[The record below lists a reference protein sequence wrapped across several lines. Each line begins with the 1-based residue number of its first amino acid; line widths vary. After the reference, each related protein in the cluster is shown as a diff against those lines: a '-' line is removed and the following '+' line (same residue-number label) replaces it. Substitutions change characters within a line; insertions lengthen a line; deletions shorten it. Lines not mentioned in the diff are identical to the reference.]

1 MDDPQSIQE
10 VYLHNNEI
18 WVKVVFEKWV
28 NVGTGIKDDD
38 GDGRPEL
45 FAKVPSSNFSTA
57 VYGLLSNYA
66 TKTYDPFTLG
76 SYFEN
81 HLSEALYSARARL
94 EKYLGEPFDLSGFG
108 TFQYPFAVV
117 YFAKAKTYHVIF
129 VKP

>member
-1 MDDPQSIQE
+1 
-10 VYLHNNEI
+10 
-18 WVKVVFEKWV
+18 VFEKWV

-45 FAKVPSSNFSTA
+45 FAKVPGANFSSA
-57 VYGLLSNYA
+57 VYALLSNYG

-81 HLSEALYSARARL
+81 FVSEALYNARARM
-94 EKYLGEPFDLSGFG
+94 EKYLGEAFDLTGVG
-108 TFQYPFAVV
+108 TFEYPFAVV
-117 YFAKAKTYHVIF
+117 YFAKAKTYRVVF